1 METVE
6 QFREEQSK
14 VVEIL
19 QRLLKFVQDGQ
30 KFGVRVDDN
39 LISKITT
46 GIDEE
51 KSKKLKVALIGG
63 FSEGKTSIAAAW
75 SGNYDP
81 ETMKIDADESSDE
94 VQVYHL
100 EDFDLVDTPGLFGF
114 KEKSNLVKYKEIT
127 REYVSKANLILY
139 VMSPNNPI
147 KDSHKDELEWLFKDL
162 NLLPRTVLVISR
174 FDEEAD
180 IEDSKEY
187 KERFE
192 TKKENVLCRLRDF
205 DIISDNQL
213 VPIVAV
219 SANPFGEG
227 FDYWLSN
234 RDEYNQISHIPDLQI
249 ATVDQI
255 KNNGGENALVLATSQ
270 SIVKDVIQRQMP
282 IVLEKVAEAVNE
294 ISEFKNALS
303 DVKREQEKSERNIG
317 NARIELR
324 SYVENLFTDLIIQI
338 KGSDIETF
346 DEVFERNIGAG
357 GIVLKTNI
365 QNEFERQLGTIARE
379 ISKAETSFNASVNHY
394 NNMVGDL
401 VIQGVKI
408 GGDFLKK
415 AQISNKAVLTARDF
429 VMPSFKF
436 KPWGAVKTA
445 DKLSKGAAVF
455 GAVIGVGF
463 ELWDTYSDAKKKE
476 EFKKNIESIV
486 EQLNQQRNDYL
497 GFINNPQDF
506 IEQFFPNGFD
516 LRERVSE
523 MENEML
529 KKEGFQQDFEA
540 WKHEGEIIEAD
551 FEVIY

>member
-429 VMPSFKF
+429 VMPSLKF
-436 KPWGAVKTA
+436 KPWGAVKIA
-445 DKLSKGAAVF
+445 DKLSKGTAVF

>member
-63 FSEGKTSIAAAW
+63 FSEGKTSLAAAW

-205 DIISDNQL
+205 DIISGNQL

-436 KPWGAVKTA
+436 KPWGAVKIA
-445 DKLSKGAAVF
+445 DKLSKGTAVF

>member
-14 VVEIL
+14 VVAIL

-436 KPWGAVKTA
+436 KPWGAVKIA
-445 DKLSKGAAVF
+445 DKLSKGTAVF

>member
-1 METVE
+1 MENFATE
-6 QFREEQSK
+6 
-14 VVEIL
+14 
-19 QRLLKFVQDGQ
+19 
-30 KFGVRVDDN
+30 
-39 LISKITT
+39 
-46 GIDEE
+46 
-51 KSKKLKVALIGG
+51 
-63 FSEGKTSIAAAW
+63 
-75 SGNYDP
+75 P
-81 ETMKIDADESSDE
+81 
-94 VQVYHL
+94 
-100 EDFDLVDTPGLFGF
+100 
-114 KEKSNLVKYKEIT
+114 
-127 REYVSKANLILY
+127 
-139 VMSPNNPI
+139 
-147 KDSHKDELEWLFKDL
+147 
-162 NLLPRTVLVISR
+162 
-174 FDEEAD
+174 
-180 IEDSKEY
+180 
-187 KERFE
+187 
-192 TKKENVLCRLRDF
+192 
-205 DIISDNQL
+205 
-213 VPIVAV
+213 
-219 SANPFGEG
+219 
-227 FDYWLSN
+227 
-234 RDEYNQISHIPDLQI
+234 QI

-436 KPWGAVKTA
+436 KPWGAVKIA
-445 DKLSKGAAVF
+445 DKLSKGTAVF

>member
-147 KDSHKDELEWLFKDL
+147 KDSHKDELKWLFKDL

-429 VMPSFKF
+429 VMPSLKF
-436 KPWGAVKTA
+436 KPWGAVKIA
-445 DKLSKGAAVF
+445 DKLSKGTAVF

>member
-147 KDSHKDELEWLFKDL
+147 KDSHKDELKWLFKDL

-436 KPWGAVKTA
+436 KPWGAVKIA
-445 DKLSKGAAVF
+445 DKLSKGTAVF

>member
-346 DEVFERNIGAG
+346 DEVFERNIGAC
-357 GIVLKTNI
+357 GIVL
-365 QNEFERQLGTIARE
+365 
-379 ISKAETSFNASVNHY
+379 
-394 NNMVGDL
+394 
-401 VIQGVKI
+401 
-408 GGDFLKK
+408 
-415 AQISNKAVLTARDF
+415 
-429 VMPSFKF
+429 
-436 KPWGAVKTA
+436 
-445 DKLSKGAAVF
+445 
-455 GAVIGVGF
+455 
-463 ELWDTYSDAKKKE
+463 
-476 EFKKNIESIV
+476 
-486 EQLNQQRNDYL
+486 
-497 GFINNPQDF
+497 
-506 IEQFFPNGFD
+506 
-516 LRERVSE
+516 
-523 MENEML
+523 
-529 KKEGFQQDFEA
+529 
-540 WKHEGEIIEAD
+540 
-551 FEVIY
+551 

>member
-81 ETMKIDADESSDE
+81 ETMKIDSDESSDE

-270 SIVKDVIQRQMP
+270 SIVKDVIKRQMP

-436 KPWGAVKTA
+436 KPWGAVKIA

-486 EQLNQQRNDYL
+486 EQLNQQRNEYL